1 MEPTLGG
8 ESDRRSIVV
17 ADGDDE
23 ARRELGRAL
32 GAAGFDVVEAAS
44 GDEALAAALDDGI
57 ALAVLEVRLPGLSG
71 YEVCRRLR
79 EEHGDRVPIVFVSSD
94 RIEPSDR
101 VAGLLV
107 GADDYLVKPVA
118 RDEIVARVRRLL
130 ARAPDS
136 ASRPRLT
143 GREDEVLRLLAA
155 GLGPAQIA
163 SELSISPRTVATHVE
178 HIYAKLGVHTR
189 AQAVARAF
197 RLALVD

>member
-1 MEPTLGG
+1 MGG
-8 ESDRRSIVV
+8 EPSGRRSIVV
-17 ADGDDE
+17 ADADAD
-23 ARRELGRAL
+23 ARSELGRAL
-32 GAAGFDVVEAAS
+32 TAAGFDVVEAAS
-44 GDEALAAALDDGI
+44 GDEALAVALDDEV

-79 EEHGDRVPIVFVSSD
+79 EEHGDRVPIVFVSGD
-94 RIEPSDR
+94 RVEPSDR

-107 GADDYLVKPVA
+107 GADDYVVKPVA

-130 ARAPDS
+130 ARSPGRVG
-136 ASRPRLT
+136 RPRLT
-143 GREDEVLRLLAA
+143 EREGEILRLLAA
-155 GLGPAQIA
+155 GLGPAQIG
-163 SELSISPRTVATHVE
+163 SELSISPKTVATHVE

>member
-1 MEPTLGG
+1 MLGG
-8 ESDRRSIVV
+8 EPSGRRSIVV
-17 ADGDDE
+17 ADADDR
-23 ARRELGRAL
+23 ARTELRRAL
-32 GAAGFDVVEAAS
+32 TATGFDVVEAAS
-44 GDEALAAALDDGI
+44 GDEALAAALDDAV

-79 EEHGDRVPIVFVSSD
+79 EEHGDRISIIFVSAD
-94 RIEPSDR
+94 RVEPSDR

-118 RDEIVARVRRLL
+118 RDEILARVRRQL
-130 ARAPDS
+130 ARAPGS
-136 ASRPRLT
+136 APRPRLT
-143 GREDEVLRLLAA
+143 SREGEILRLLAG
-155 GLGPAQIA
+155 GLAPAQIA
-163 SELSISPRTVATHVE
+163 SELSISPKTVATHVE

>member
-1 MEPTLGG
+1 MGG
-8 ESDRRSIVV
+8 RYSGRGAIVV
-17 ADGDDE
+17 ADADE
-23 ARRELGRAL
+23 AFRREMKRAL
-32 GAAGFDVVEAAS
+32 SAASFEVVEAAS
-44 GDEALAAALDDGI
+44 GDEALAAALDESVV
-57 ALAVLEVRLPGLSG
+57 LAVLDVRLSGLSG

-79 EEHGDRVPIVFVSSD
+79 EAHGDRVPIVFVSAD
-94 RIEPSDR
+94 RVESSDR

-130 ARAPDS
+130 ARSPDGVT
-136 ASRPRLT
+136 RPRLT
-143 GREDEVLRLLAA
+143 EREGEVLRLLAA
-155 GLGPAQIA
+155 GHGPAQIGA
-163 SELSISPRTVATHVE
+163 ELSISPKTVATHVE

>member
-1 MEPTLGG
+1 MEQTLGG

-23 ARRELGRAL
+23 ARRELGWAL
-32 GAAGFDVVEAAS
+32 GAAGFHVVEAAS
-44 GDEALAAALDDGI
+44 GDEALAAALEAGI
-57 ALAVLEVRLPGLSG
+57 VLAVLEVRLPGLSG

-79 EEHGDRVPIVFVSSD
+79 EEHGDRVPIIFVSAD
-94 RIEPSDR
+94 RVEPSDR

-118 RDEIVARVRRLL
+118 RDEVIARVRRLL

-155 GLGPAQIA
+155 GLAPAQIA
-163 SELSISPRTVATHVE
+163 SELSISPKTVATHVE

-189 AQAVARAF
+189 AQAVAKAF
-197 RLALVD
+197 RLELVD